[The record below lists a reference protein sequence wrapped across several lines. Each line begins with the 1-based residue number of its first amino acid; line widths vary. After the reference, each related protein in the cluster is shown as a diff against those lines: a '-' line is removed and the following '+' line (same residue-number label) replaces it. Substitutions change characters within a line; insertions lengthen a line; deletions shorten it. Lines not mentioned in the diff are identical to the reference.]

1 MSYPLPRF
9 QFQVELD
16 NEPIGFAEVSGLGAE
31 IAVIEYREG
40 SDAEQTPRKFPG
52 MTKYPD
58 VKLSR
63 GIAAGDNRLFEWFDK
78 VKVGSIERRSVAISL
93 LNEDREPA
101 VVWKLRDAFPRK
113 LLAADLDA
121 TANEVAIEELVL
133 AHEGLTIEH
142 A

>member
-9 QFQVELD
+9 QFQVEFD

-31 IAVIEYREG
+31 ISVIEYREG
-40 SDAEQTPRKFPG
+40 SDVEQTPRKFPG
-52 MTKYPD
+52 MTKYHD

-63 GIAAGDNRLFEWFDK
+63 GIAAGDNRLFEWF
-78 VKVGSIERRSVAISL
+78 GSIERRSVAIKL

-101 VVWKLRDAFPRK
+101 VVWKLQNAFPTK
-113 LLAADLDA
+113 LTAQDLDA

-133 AHEGLTIEH
+133 CHEGLTIEQ